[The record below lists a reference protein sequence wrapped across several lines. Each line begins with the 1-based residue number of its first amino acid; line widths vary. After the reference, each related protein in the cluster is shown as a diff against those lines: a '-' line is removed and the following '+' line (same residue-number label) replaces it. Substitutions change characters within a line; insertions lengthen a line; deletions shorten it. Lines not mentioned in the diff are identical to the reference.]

1 MRKGKG
7 GRLSSN
13 KLPKPPGNDLLHG
26 LVSVMQNPGKNPT
39 PKKTAEDHITGSKRA
54 KDLMPQK
61 LEAALRLLKCRGSHA
76 FLFANLTNN

>member
-1 MRKGKG
+1 
-7 GRLSSN
+7 
-13 KLPKPPGNDLLHG
+13 
-26 LVSVMQNPGKNPT
+26 MQNPGKNPT
-39 PKKTAEDHITGSKRA
+39 PKKTAEDITGSKRA